1 MRPVAGCALQ
11 AQFDAMSDIDNTT
24 PHSGRRPG
32 PWDLPPAEA
41 APEPARGRQAEPL
54 EDKGQHPAWAIAS
67 TLLMAGFL
75 WWITGSVIVA
85 GAVLF
90 GLFVHE
96 YGHVLAMNK
105 LGMGP
110 ARIYIIPFLGGL
122 AKAQRNPK
130 TEWHGVLVSLAGP
143 AFGLIA
149 MIPFVAAGLW
159 LKSPEW
165 LMGAFFIAM
174 INLVNLLPAPP
185 LDGSKALGPVL
196 TRVHPRLEQVA
207 LLAVGGLAVWW
218 GLSTGR
224 LILAVFLGIAVFSH
238 LKRGVWRAAWG
249 QLSWP
254 EAGRS
259 LALYL
264 ATAAVCAA
272 AAIGALLPLTGGAVE
287 PAFEMGMRFIGV
299 GGR

>member
-1 MRPVAGCALQ
+1 
-11 AQFDAMSDIDNTT
+11 MSAE
-24 PHSGRRPG
+24 G
-32 PWDLPPAEA
+32 PWGSRDGSSPAP
-41 APEPARGRQAEPL
+41 APKPARRLSGPRATPRD
-54 EDKGQHPAWAIAS
+54 DKGQHPVWAVVS

-75 WWITGSVIVA
+75 WLITGSWVVA

-96 YGHVLAMNK
+96 YGHVLAMNRV
-105 LGMGP
+105 GMGP

-122 AKAQRNPK
+122 AKGQREPK
-130 TEWHGVLVSLAGP
+130 SEWHGVLVSLAGP
-143 AFGLIA
+143 AFGLLA
-149 MIPFVAAGLW
+149 MIPFVAMGLG
-159 LKSPEW
+159 LGSSEW

-174 INLVNLLPAPP
+174 INLLNLLPAPP

-224 LILAVFLGIAVFSH
+224 LILAVFLGLAVIGH

-249 QLSWP
+249 RLSWP

-264 ATAAVCAA
+264 LTGVVCAA

-287 PAFEMGMRFIGV
+287 PALEMGLRFFGV

>member
-1 MRPVAGCALQ
+1 
-11 AQFDAMSDIDNTT
+11 MSDTDNTL
-24 PHSGRRPG
+24 PPGGRRPG
-32 PWDLPPAEA
+32 PWDARPEETTPALARETPRYSARHEA
-41 APEPARGRQAEPL
+41 PQ
-54 EDKGQHPAWAIAS
+54 EDKGQHPVWAVIS

-75 WWITGSVIVA
+75 WFLTGSWVVA

-96 YGHVLAMNK
+96 YGHVLAMNRV
-105 LGMGP
+105 GMGP

-122 AKAQRNPK
+122 AKGQREPK
-130 TEWHGVLVSLAGP
+130 SEWHGVLVSLAGP
-143 AFGLIA
+143 AFGLLA
-149 MIPFVAAGLW
+149 MIPFVAVGLAM
-159 LKSPEW
+159 KSPEW

-174 INLVNLLPAPP
+174 INLLNLLPAPP
-185 LDGSKALGPVL
+185 LDGSKALGLVL
-196 TRVHPRLEQVA
+196 TRVHPRLEQVV
-207 LLAVGGLAVWW
+207 LLLIGGLAVWW
-218 GLSTGR
+218 GVSTGR
-224 LILAVFLGIAVFSH
+224 FILAVFLGLAVFGH

-249 QLSWP
+249 RLSWH

-264 ATAAVCAA
+264 LTAVVCAA

-287 PAFEMGMRFIGV
+287 PAFEMGLRFFGL

>member
-1 MRPVAGCALQ
+1 MTDQ
-11 AQFDAMSDIDNTT
+11 T
-24 PHSGRRPG
+24 PRQPG
-32 PWDLPPAEA
+32 PWDLPPPNSASE
-41 APEPARGRQAEPL
+41 PERLRPATPP
-54 EDKGQHPAWAIAS
+54 EDKGQQPAWAIAS
-67 TLLMAGFL
+67 TLLMAAFL
-75 WWITGSVIVA
+75 WWITGSVVVA

-122 AKAQRNPK
+122 AKGQRAPK
-130 TEWHGVLVSLAGP
+130 NEWDGVLVSLAGP

-149 MIPFVAAGLW
+149 MIPFVAVGLG
-159 LKSPEW
+159 LGSVEW

-196 TRVHPRLEQVA
+196 TRIHPRLEQVA

-224 LILAVFLGIAVFSH
+224 YILAVFLGIAVLGH
-238 LKRGVWRAAWG
+238 LRRGLWRADWG
-249 QLSWP
+249 QLTWP
-254 EAGRS
+254 QAGKS
-259 LALYL
+259 FGLYL
-264 ATAAVCAA
+264 VTALLCSA
-272 AAIGALLPLTGGAVE
+272 AAIGALLPATGGQIA
-287 PAFEMGMRFIGV
+287 PAFEMGLRFIGV
-299 GGR
+299 GGQ

>member
-1 MRPVAGCALQ
+1 MRPVAGRSSR

-24 PHSGRRPG
+24 RRPG
-32 PWDLPPAEA
+32 PWDLPPEQA
-41 APEPARGRQAEPL
+41 APEPVRARQSAPL
-54 EDKGQHPAWAIAS
+54 EDKGQHPGWAIAS

-149 MIPFVAAGLW
+149 MIP
-159 LKSPEW
+159 
-165 LMGAFFIAM
+165 
-174 INLVNLLPAPP
+174 
-185 LDGSKALGPVL
+185 
-196 TRVHPRLEQVA
+196 
-207 LLAVGGLAVWW
+207 
-218 GLSTGR
+218 
-224 LILAVFLGIAVFSH
+224 
-238 LKRGVWRAAWG
+238 
-249 QLSWP
+249 
-254 EAGRS
+254 
-259 LALYL
+259 
-264 ATAAVCAA
+264 
-272 AAIGALLPLTGGAVE
+272 
-287 PAFEMGMRFIGV
+287 
-299 GGR
+299 

>member
-1 MRPVAGCALQ
+1 
-11 AQFDAMSDIDNTT
+11 MSVE
-24 PHSGRRPG
+24 G
-32 PWDLPPAEA
+32 PWGSRDGS
-41 APEPARGRQAEPL
+41 EPARETPRYSARHETPR
-54 EDKGQHPAWAIAS
+54 EDKGQHPVWAVVS

-75 WWITGSVIVA
+75 WLVTGSWVVA
-85 GAVLF
+85 AAVLF

-96 YGHVLAMNK
+96 YGHVLAMNRV
-105 LGMGP
+105 GMGP
-110 ARIYIIPFLGGL
+110 ARIYVIPFLGGL
-122 AKAQRNPK
+122 AKGQREPK
-130 TEWHGVLVSLAGP
+130 SEWHGVLVSLAGP
-143 AFGLIA
+143 AFGLLA
-149 MIPFVAAGLW
+149 MVPFVGLW
-159 LKSPEW
+159 AVTGGDAW

-174 INLVNLLPAPP
+174 INLLNLLPAPP

-224 LILAVFLGIAVFSH
+224 LILAVFLGLAVIGH

-249 QLSWP
+249 RLSWP

-264 ATAAVCAA
+264 LTAVVCAA

-287 PAFEMGMRFIGV
+287 PALEMGLRFFGV

>member
-1 MRPVAGCALQ
+1 
-11 AQFDAMSDIDNTT
+11 MSDTDNTL
-24 PHSGRRPG
+24 PPGGRRPG
-32 PWDLPPAEA
+32 PWDARPEETAPA
-41 APEPARGRQAEPL
+41 PAREAPRYSARHETPQ
-54 EDKGQHPAWAIAS
+54 EDKGQHPVWAVVS

-75 WWITGSVIVA
+75 WFLTGSWVVA

-96 YGHVLAMNK
+96 YGHVLAMNRV
-105 LGMGP
+105 GMGP

-122 AKAQRNPK
+122 AKGQRAPK
-130 TEWHGVLVSLAGP
+130 SEWHGVLVSLAGP
-143 AFGLIA
+143 AFGLLA
-149 MIPFVAAGLW
+149 MIPFVAAGLAMT
-159 LKSPEW
+159 SPEW

-174 INLVNLLPAPP
+174 INLLNLLPAPP

-224 LILAVFLGIAVFSH
+224 LILAVFLGLAVFGH

-264 ATAAVCAA
+264 LTAVVCAA
-272 AAIGALLPLTGGAVE
+272 AAIGALLPLTGGAIE
-287 PAFEMGMRFIGV
+287 PAFEMGLRFFGV

>member
-1 MRPVAGCALQ
+1 MRPVAGRSSQ
-11 AQFDAMSDIDNTT
+11 AQFDAMSDVDNTT
-24 PHSGRRPG
+24 RRPG
-32 PWDLPPAEA
+32 PWDLPPEQA
-41 APEPARGRQAEPL
+41 APEPVRARQSAPR
-54 EDKGQHPAWAIAS
+54 EDKGQHPGWAIAS

-96 YGHVLAMNK
+96 YGHVLAMNC

-122 AKAQRNPK
+122 AKAQREPK
-130 TEWHGVLVSLAGP
+130 SEWHGVLVSLAGP

-149 MIPFVAAGLW
+149 MIPFVAVGLA
-159 LKSPEW
+159 LRSPEW

-224 LILAVFLGIAVFSH
+224 FILAAFLGIAVFSH

-249 QLSWP
+249 RLSWP

-264 ATAAVCAA
+264 ATAAICAA

-287 PAFEMGMRFIGV
+287 PAFDMGLRFIGV

>member
-1 MRPVAGCALQ
+1 
-11 AQFDAMSDIDNTT
+11 MSDTDNTL
-24 PHSGRRPG
+24 PPGGRRPG
-32 PWDLPPAEA
+32 PWDARPEEA
-41 APEPARGRQAEPL
+41 APAPAREASRYSARHETPR
-54 EDKGQHPAWAIAS
+54 EDKGQHPVWAVVS

-75 WWITGSVIVA
+75 WLITGSWIVA

-96 YGHVLAMNK
+96 YGHVLAMNRV
-105 LGMGP
+105 GMGP

-122 AKAQRNPK
+122 AKGQRAPK
-130 TEWHGVLVSLAGP
+130 SEWHGVLVSLAGP
-143 AFGLIA
+143 AFGLLA
-149 MIPFVAAGLW
+149 MIPFVAAGLMLREADW
-159 LKSPEW
+159 LR
-165 LMGAFFIAM
+165 GAFFIAM
-174 INLVNLLPAPP
+174 INLLNLLPAPP

-196 TRVHPRLEQVA
+196 TRVHPRLEQVV
-207 LLAVGGLAVWW
+207 LLLIGGLAVWW

-224 LILAVFLGIAVFSH
+224 LILAVFLGLAVFGH

-264 ATAAVCAA
+264 LTAVVCAA

-287 PAFEMGMRFIGV
+287 PAFEMGLRFFGV
-299 GGR
+299 GAR

>member
-1 MRPVAGCALQ
+1 
-11 AQFDAMSDIDNTT
+11 MSVE
-24 PHSGRRPG
+24 G
-32 PWDLPPAEA
+32 PWGSRDGSKS
-41 APEPARGRQAEPL
+41 APEREATRYSARHEAPQ
-54 EDKGQHPAWAIAS
+54 EDKGQHPVWAVVS

-75 WWITGSVIVA
+75 WFLTGSWVVA

-96 YGHVLAMNK
+96 YGHVLAMNRV
-105 LGMGP
+105 GMGP

-122 AKAQRNPK
+122 AKGQREPK
-130 TEWHGVLVSLAGP
+130 SEWHGVLVSLAGP
-143 AFGLIA
+143 AFGLLA
-149 MIPFVAAGLW
+149 MIPFVAVGLA
-159 LKSPEW
+159 LKAPEW

-174 INLVNLLPAPP
+174 INLLNLLPAPP

-207 LLAVGGLAVWW
+207 LLVVGGLAVWW

-224 LILAVFLGIAVFSH
+224 LILAVFLGLAVFGH

-249 QLSWP
+249 RLSWP

-264 ATAAVCAA
+264 LTAVVCAA
-272 AAIGALLPLTGGAVE
+272 AAIAALLPLTGGAVE
-287 PAFEMGMRFIGV
+287 PAFEMGLRFFGV
-299 GGR
+299 GAR